1 MFRFSSK
8 IIVSIVL
15 CITLTINSFAINTTV
30 DSVKIDGIVTSKE
43 WGDNSSVCILK
54 GGEDSWFSMAQLFI
68 VMDLKKSEICVGV
81 RVAEKKDVGDKSS
94 VRMVFDGNTV
104 TGWANGQ
111 SSDSNYLLKEFGV
124 CNVSNESYSLEA
136 RFIYPQLSKSTNF
149 SIAFVD
155 SAGRQSSEYYID
167 LNKMALKQDEED
179 EQTKKDDTTT
189 SKKPPKTTKEATTK
203 EQTKKETTKTKESQ
217 SSKTAL
223 ESQKIKSKSGKPQ
236 TKSSNSINQGK
247 NGNTATQSN
256 MAGVLADNIN
266 QGKDKTG
273 YKKIAG
279 TAVALSLLITAI
291 VLPIRKAREDSVSK
305 DTTDK

>member
-15 CITLTINSFAINTTV
+15 CITLTITSFAISTTV
-30 DSVKIDGIVTSKE
+30 DSIKIDGVVTSKE
-43 WGDNSSVCILK
+43 WGDSSVCILK
-54 GGEDSWFSMAQLFI
+54 GDENSWFSMAQLFI

-81 RVAEKKDVGDKSS
+81 RVAEKEDVGDKSS

-111 SSDSNYLLKEFGV
+111 SNDGNYFLKEFEV
-124 CNVSNESYSLEA
+124 CNISNESYSLEA
-136 RFIYPQLSKSTNF
+136 RFIYPQLSKNTNF

-155 SAGRQSSEYYID
+155 SFGRQSSEYYID

-179 EQTKKDDTTT
+179 EQTKKDDETT
-189 SKKPPKTTKEATTK
+189 SKKPPKTTKEVTTK
-203 EQTKKETTKTKESQ
+203 EQTKKETAKTKESQ
-217 SSKTAL
+217 SPKTTL
-223 ESQKIKSKSGKPQ
+223 ESRKVKSKSGKYQ
-236 TKSSNSINQGK
+236 TKSSNSTNQGK
-247 NGNTATQSN
+247 SSNSETQSN

-273 YKKIAG
+273 YKKFVG
-279 TAVALSLLITAI
+279 TVVALGLLLTAI
-291 VLPIRKAREDSVSK
+291 ALPIRKTRDDSVPK
-305 DTTDK
+305 DMADK